1 METIISLARMLRD
14 QGCNENDIN
23 VLVDIASNQLAA
35 KRGLTVRSTI
45 EFVNADQ
52 LDVTIELF
60 DGSYLYHEFS
70 IIVRR

>member
-45 EFVNADQ
+45 E
-52 LDVTIELF
+52 LF